1 MMIVIP
7 TKKTKIICT
16 MGPQEEDPV
25 LMRKLFDAGMD
36 VARFNFSHGTHEEQ
50 LGRIAT
56 LKKVREETKKPVAML
71 LDTKGPEIRTG
82 LLVDHKKVLLEAGK
96 TVTLTAGDF
105 LGTAEHLAI
114 TYDKLCEDVKEGS
127 TVLIDDGLIELRV
140 EKVDGKDILC
150 QILNGGEV
158 SERKGINVP
167 GVRTQLPAITE
178 KDVDDI
184 LWGITQGFDILAAS
198 FIRDAEGVRQIRK
211 LLRDNGS
218 FMPIYS
224 KIECSEALE
233 NIDEIIDESDGIM
246 VARGDL
252 GVEIP
257 NYEVPYWQ
265 KLIIDKC
272 NKAYKPVITATQML
286 ESMIYYPRPTRAE
299 VTDVANAIYDGT
311 DAIMLSG
318 ETAVGKYPVEAVTLM
333 SQVAQTTETHFDAE
347 RFIRHRVME
356 EDDNI
361 SSAVCI
367 ASVRTARN
375 VNAKAIIIPT
385 QFGQTARLM
394 SNFRPTMPMIAVTP
408 NSTVQRRMM
417 AYWGVTPIIGEQK
430 DATQDIIQ
438 QAIDQAKE
446 FGLVKAGDL
455 CVITAGDPVTNDIAG
470 VGHVTNMMYVIEVK

>member
-1 MMIVIP
+1 
-7 TKKTKIICT
+7 
-16 MGPQEEDPV
+16 
-25 LMRKLFDAGMD
+25 
-36 VARFNFSHGTHEEQ
+36 
-50 LGRIAT
+50 
-56 LKKVREETKKPVAML
+56 
-71 LDTKGPEIRTG
+71 
-82 LLVDHKKVLLEAGK
+82 
-96 TVTLTAGDF
+96 
-105 LGTAEHLAI
+105 
-114 TYDKLCEDVKEGS
+114 
-127 TVLIDDGLIELRV
+127 
-140 EKVDGKDILC
+140 
-150 QILNGGEV
+150 
-158 SERKGINVP
+158 
-167 GVRTQLPAITE
+167 
-178 KDVDDI
+178 
-184 LWGITQGFDILAAS
+184 
-198 FIRDAEGVRQIRK
+198 
-211 LLRDNGS
+211 
-218 FMPIYS
+218 
-224 KIECSEALE
+224 
-233 NIDEIIDESDGIM
+233 
-246 VARGDL
+246 
-252 GVEIP
+252 
-257 NYEVPYWQ
+257 
-265 KLIIDKC
+265 LIIDKC

-438 QAIDQAKE
+438 QAIDRAKE